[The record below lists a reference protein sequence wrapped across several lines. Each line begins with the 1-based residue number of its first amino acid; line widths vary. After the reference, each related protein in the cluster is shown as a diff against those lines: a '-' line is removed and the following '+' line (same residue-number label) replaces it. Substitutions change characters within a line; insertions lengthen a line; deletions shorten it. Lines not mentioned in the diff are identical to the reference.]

1 MSDMN
6 DLCRV
11 YSAVHNSEVR
21 EELTESR
28 DLFSEM
34 DLSKMTKVDLYEM
47 AEEIYE
53 EIFSTGFTLNQ
64 TDELIGS
71 VLEEVS
77 SATMSAFRDDKI
89 ERLAEAFDEV
99 YEKVTE
105 NSERSCVEMF
115 LQYRKNKPLNEKWN
129 SRVNHEQGNEKL
141 HGALIAQDKQN
152 IKESILSLVEK
163 KAKDSSYL
171 ETNMKKRQ
179 ENNEKARKD
188 MEKMGSMKNPAFEE
202 VEVSKIRKDWSGA

>member
-1 MSDMN
+1 M
-6 DLCRV
+6 RW
-11 YSAVHNSEVR
+11 
-21 EELTESR
+21 
-28 DLFSEM
+28 
-34 DLSKMTKVDLYEM
+34 

-89 ERLAEAFDEV
+89 ERLVKPLMKCMRRSQRILKEV
-99 YEKVTE
+99 VLRCSSNIGRT
-105 NSERSCVEMF
+105 S
-115 LQYRKNKPLNEKWN
+115 PLNEKWN

-188 MEKMGSMKNPAFEE
+188 MEKMGSMKNPQL
-202 VEVSKIRKDWSGA
+202 SKKLKFLRSERTGLGLTLPSMRKT

>member
-77 SATMSAFRDDKI
+77 SATMSASGLIRSRDW
-89 ERLAEAFDEV
+89 L
-99 YEKVTE
+99 
-105 NSERSCVEMF
+105 
-115 LQYRKNKPLNEKWN
+115 KPLMKCMRRSQRILKEVVLRCSSSIGRTSLSMRSGTAELIMSKEMRN
-129 SRVNHEQGNEKL
+129 STEPDCSGQTEHQGK
-141 HGALIAQDKQN
+141 HSVPG
-152 IKESILSLVEK
+152 
-163 KAKDSSYL
+163 
-171 ETNMKKRQ
+171 
-179 ENNEKARKD
+179 
-188 MEKMGSMKNPAFEE
+188 
-202 VEVSKIRKDWSGA
+202 